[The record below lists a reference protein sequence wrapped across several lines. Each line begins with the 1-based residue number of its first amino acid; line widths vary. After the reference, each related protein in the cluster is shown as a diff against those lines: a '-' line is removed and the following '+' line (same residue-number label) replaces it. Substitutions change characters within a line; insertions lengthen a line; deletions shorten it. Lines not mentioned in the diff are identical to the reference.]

1 MYDAPRIAERDAR
14 IVAMRQSGATMLEI
28 AGEVGISKQRVSQI
42 CRREYERLM
51 ASRAAQND

>member
-28 AGEVGISKQRVSQI
+28 AG
-42 CRREYERLM
+42 
-51 ASRAAQND
+51 